1 VRLLYLT
8 LLFFVP
14 LLSSATHIVG
24 GNIHYEYLGNDEYLI
39 QLYVYRDCASSST
52 DFDDPAAV
60 GVFDSNGN
68 LVENIEIPISDAV
81 ISDVPVD
88 TGNPCLDPPDGICVK
103 EAIYTATVFLP
114 PIPGGYTLAYQRCCR
129 NTTLVNCESNDDLG
143 STFFAEI
150 PGSGD
155 FENSNPLFNEY
166 PPVVICLNQPFTFDH
181 SASDLD
187 GDVLVY
193 EFCSPLLTNEPGFY
207 INPPGAPPYPE
218 LQFYPE
224 YDFEYPIDSD
234 PAFSI
239 DPSTGLLTGTPTALG
254 QYVVGICVKE
264 YRNNMLIA
272 TMNRD
277 FQFNVVLCEVE
288 VIASI
293 PDQTVACDGLTI
305 EFQNNSINASWYW
318 WDFGVDGSQ
327 SDTSNLESPTFTY
340 SEPGSYT
347 IMLIANPGLSCSD
360 TAWTSYTASL
370 NIDPGLLAPQFSCV
384 NGMSMWSFG
393 IDGPAA
399 DGSSLLWN
407 FGNDASPSTSVLENP
422 NNIQFDDGTGD
433 VVVTLTITT
442 DECEV
447 LDEVLV
453 TIPWEPIADIE
464 LQESFCDGLTYS
476 FGNLSEFAETYQWDF
491 GWSDFA
497 EDQSAAFEPETT
509 YPAPGEY
516 DVVLTVSALNTCPD
530 VHSIVFEIYGNL
542 QPDFDQPNAQCLEGN
557 SFDFEAVGASTQTA
571 TYLWEFEGASISQSN
586 QQEVGGVT
594 YSTAGWFDVLLTI
607 WENGCEESHL
617 DSVWVVESPQI
628 DLGIQYSEGCPPLA
642 VHFQDLS
649 TSSTPLQYQWQF
661 GDGGTSTAASPVYV
675 YDYPGMYD
683 VTLTIS
689 TVLGCATELTQQVAE
704 AVFVYPR
711 PTAYFTVDPIHV
723 NLLEP
728 TVNIT
733 DLSEGSVSCNYT
745 TSDGGFIEGCNVSYE
760 WLEPGYQTIVQ
771 WVENEWG
778 CRDSIGHIV
787 LVEGFSVFAPNGF
800 TPDHD
805 GLNEVWL
812 PVIVG
817 ASEYELQ
824 IYNRWGE
831 LIFQTNDPHEPWTGN
846 VNGGDHYAQDGQYLY
861 RIVMKDMLFDPHVF
875 VGHISLLR

>member
-277 FQFNVVLCEVE
+277 FQFIL
-288 VIASI
+288 
-293 PDQTVACDGLTI
+293 
-305 EFQNNSINASWYW
+305 
-318 WDFGVDGSQ
+318 
-327 SDTSNLESPTFTY
+327 
-340 SEPGSYT
+340 
-347 IMLIANPGLSCSD
+347 M
-360 TAWTSYTASL
+360 
-370 NIDPGLLAPQFSCV
+370 
-384 NGMSMWSFG
+384 
-393 IDGPAA
+393 
-399 DGSSLLWN
+399 
-407 FGNDASPSTSVLENP
+407 
-422 NNIQFDDGTGD
+422 
-433 VVVTLTITT
+433 TL
-442 DECEV
+442 
-447 LDEVLV
+447 
-453 TIPWEPIADIE
+453 
-464 LQESFCDGLTYS
+464 
-476 FGNLSEFAETYQWDF
+476 
-491 GWSDFA
+491 
-497 EDQSAAFEPETT
+497 
-509 YPAPGEY
+509 
-516 DVVLTVSALNTCPD
+516 
-530 VHSIVFEIYGNL
+530 
-542 QPDFDQPNAQCLEGN
+542 
-557 SFDFEAVGASTQTA
+557 
-571 TYLWEFEGASISQSN
+571 
-586 QQEVGGVT
+586 
-594 YSTAGWFDVLLTI
+594 
-607 WENGCEESHL
+607 
-617 DSVWVVESPQI
+617 
-628 DLGIQYSEGCPPLA
+628 
-642 VHFQDLS
+642 
-649 TSSTPLQYQWQF
+649 
-661 GDGGTSTAASPVYV
+661 
-675 YDYPGMYD
+675 
-683 VTLTIS
+683 
-689 TVLGCATELTQQVAE
+689 
-704 AVFVYPR
+704 
-711 PTAYFTVDPIHV
+711 
-723 NLLEP
+723 
-728 TVNIT
+728 
-733 DLSEGSVSCNYT
+733 
-745 TSDGGFIEGCNVSYE
+745 
-760 WLEPGYQTIVQ
+760 
-771 WVENEWG
+771 
-778 CRDSIGHIV
+778 
-787 LVEGFSVFAPNGF
+787 
-800 TPDHD
+800 
-805 GLNEVWL
+805 
-812 PVIVG
+812 
-817 ASEYELQ
+817 
-824 IYNRWGE
+824 
-831 LIFQTNDPHEPWTGN
+831 
-846 VNGGDHYAQDGQYLY
+846 
-861 RIVMKDMLFDPHVF
+861 
-875 VGHISLLR
+875 